1 MAIKKSQLYSSIWQ
15 ACDEL
20 RGGMDASQYKDYVL
34 VLLFVRYVSDKYAG
48 KADSLVE
55 IPPGGSFSDLAAL
68 KGKPDIGEKINVVLN
83 ALAEANNLSGVINA
97 VDFDDEEKLGKGK
110 EKQDRLSKLIAIFEN
125 PGLDFSNNRAEGDD
139 LLGDAYE
146 YLMKNFAVE
155 SGKSK
160 GQFYTPAEVS
170 RVIAKVI
177 GAENASDPTQS
188 VYDPTCGSG
197 SLLLKVAAEAKP
209 VNISIF
215 GQEKEN
221 ATAALAILNMW
232 LHNEP
237 TAEIQ
242 KGQSTL
248 SDPLFTDNGA
258 LKTFNFV
265 VANPPF
271 SYKSWRNGFTPED
284 DPYGRFDGFGIPP
297 SKNGD
302 YAFLLH
308 IVKSLKSTGKGACVL
323 PHGVLF
329 RGNTEAVIRSNLIKR
344 GYIKGII
351 GLPPNLFFGT
361 GIPACIVVV
370 DKEATSQ
377 RQGIFM
383 IDASKGFI
391 KDGNKNRLREQDI
404 CKIVDTWKAKV
415 EIPKYSHFATNEE
428 IEKNEYNLNL
438 PRYIDTSE
446 PEDIQDIEAH
456 LKGSIPKADV
466 ESLQKY
472 WTVCPT
478 LKSFLFKNNSRPGY
492 YDISI
497 PVDKVRSAV
506 LEHGDFLKFRNNIQD
521 TFTDWRNSQ
530 IPILKNLNKNNHP
543 KTVIRDLST
552 SLLEAFQ
559 DTKLIDKYDIYQHL
573 MDYWEETMQDDVYII
588 IADEWKSGNELIR
601 LQNTN
606 KKGTKKDIAGLTGL
620 EGKLIPVS
628 LIIKTYL
635 YQEQKMI
642 DEIQNELEQLSSQME
657 EIREENNDEEGLLS
671 EVTNDKGNITKNDI
685 LKRIRELKSQDKNEP
700 DLLNSY
706 ANSAEDDE
714 EKEELELLEKY
725 SELLEKESDLKK
737 KKKDAEKDLENK
749 VVGIYPKFTP
759 EDIKTLIVESKWMIE
774 LEKRILGEVDR
785 QSQILAG
792 RVKELAERYNETL
805 PEIEKETEM
814 FTRRFTKHL
823 ENMGFEV

>member
-1 MAIKKSQLYSSIWQ
+1 MAIKKSQLYSYIWQ

-34 VLLFVRYVSDKYAG
+34 VLLFVRYVTDKYAG
-48 KADSLVE
+48 ETDSVVV
-55 IPPGGSFSDLAAL
+55 IPPGGSFFDLVFL
-68 KGKPDIGEKINVVLN
+68 KGKPDIGEGINKVL
-83 ALAEANNLSGVINA
+83 ATLAEANGLSGVINA
-97 VDFDDEEKLGKGK
+97 VDFDDEEKMGKGK
-110 EKQDRLSKLIAIFEN
+110 EKQDRLSRLIAIFEN
-125 PGLDFSNNRAEGDD
+125 PGLDFSKNRSDGDD

-177 GAENASDPTQS
+177 DAENAQDSTQT
-188 VYDPTCGSG
+188 VYDPACGSG

-209 VNISIF
+209 VSITIY

-221 ATAALAILNMW
+221 ATAVLAILNMW
-232 LHNEP
+232 LHGEP
-237 TAEIQ
+237 TADIR

-248 SDPLFTDNGA
+248 SDPLFIENGA
-258 LKTFNFV
+258 LKIFDYV

-271 SYKSWRNGFTPED
+271 SYKSWRNGFTPEED
-284 DPYGRFDGFGIPP
+284 SYDRFDGFGIPP

-329 RGNTEAVIRSNLIKR
+329 RGNTEAVIRTNLVKR
-344 GYIKGII
+344 GYIKGVI

-361 GIPACIVVV
+361 GIPACIVIV
-370 DKEATSQ
+370 DKEATDQ

-383 IDASKGFI
+383 IDASRGFI

-404 CKIVDTWKAKV
+404 RKIIDTWKAKA

-456 LKGSIPKADV
+456 LQGGIPQADIQQL
-466 ESLQKY
+466 EKY

-478 LKSFLFKNNSRPGY
+478 LKESLFKNNSRPGY
-492 YDISI
+492 YEVKI
-497 PVDKVRSAV
+497 PADKVRSTI
-506 LEHGDFLKFRNNIQD
+506 LEHNDFLAFRKSIQES
-521 TFTDWRNSQ
+521 FNSWRDAQ
-530 IPILKNLNKNNHP
+530 IPILKNLDKDNHP
-543 KTVIRDLST
+543 KSVIRKISTDLLS
-552 SLLEAFQ
+552 AFEK
-559 DTKLIDKYDIYQHL
+559 TRLIDKYDIYQHL
-573 MDYWEETMQDDVYII
+573 MDYWEEILQDDVYLIT
-588 IADEWKSGNELIR
+588 ADEWKTANELIR
-601 LQNTN
+601 LQSKS
-606 KKGTKKDIAGLTGL
+606 KKGTAKDIPGLAGL
-620 EGKLIPVS
+620 EGRLIPVS
-628 LIIKTYL
+628 LIIDFYCN
-635 YQEQKMI
+635 QEQ
-642 DEIQNELEQLSSQME
+642 EQLNHFRSELEQVSSQLE
-657 EIREENNDEEGLLS
+657 EIKEENSGEDGLLS
-671 EVTNDKGNITKNDI
+671 EVLNDKGNITKNE
-685 LKRIRELKSQDKNEP
+685 LAKRIKEIKAIE
-700 DLLNSY
+700 NSLIDFD
-706 ANSAEDDE
+706 NKENDE
-714 EKEELELLEKY
+714 ETEKQELELLEKY
-725 SELLEKESDLKK
+725 QELVNKEDNLKSKIKETENILEK
-737 KKKDAEKDLENK
+737 K
-749 VVGIYPKFTP
+749 VIAKYPELTP
-759 EDIKTLIVESKWMIE
+759 EEIKTLIVDLKWMTE
-774 LEKRILGEVDR
+774 LENRILGEVDR

-792 RVKELAERYNETL
+792 RVKELTERYRETL

-814 FTRRFTKHL
+814 LTQKVTEHL
-823 ENMGFEV
+823 KKMGFEV

>member
-48 KADSLVE
+48 EADSLVE

-68 KGKPDIGEKINVVLN
+68 KGKPDIGEKINIVLN
-83 ALAEANNLSGVINA
+83 ALAEANRLIGVINT

-125 PGLDFSNNRAEGDD
+125 PGLDFSKNRSEGDD

-177 GAENASDPTQS
+177 GAESATDTTQS

-209 VNISIF
+209 VDITIY

-237 TAEIQ
+237 TAVIQ

-248 SDPLFTDNGA
+248 SDPLFTENGA
-258 LKTFNFV
+258 LKTFDFV

-297 SKNGD
+297 GKNGD

-370 DKEATSQ
+370 DKESPSQ

-404 CKIVDTWKAKV
+404 CKIVDTWKAKA
-415 EIPKYSHFATNEE
+415 EIPKYSYFATNDE

-506 LEHGDFLKFRNNIQD
+506 LEHADFKKFRNDIQD
-521 TFTDWRNSQ
+521 TFVSWRNSQ

-543 KTVIRDLST
+543 KAVIRDLST

-559 DTKLIDKYDIYQHL
+559 EIKLIDKYDIYQHL
-573 MDYWEETMQDDVYII
+573 MDYWEETMQDDVYIV
-588 IADEWKSGNELIR
+588 IADEWKTGNELLR
-601 LQNTN
+601 LKN
-606 KKGTKKDIAGLTGL
+606 KNKKDIDGLVGL
-620 EGKLIPVS
+620 EGRLIPVS

-635 YQEQKMI
+635 QQEQEKI
-642 DEIQNELEQLSSQME
+642 EEIQAELEQLSSQME
-657 EIREENNDEEGLLS
+657 GIREENSGEEGLLT
-671 EVTNDKGNITKNDI
+671 EVTNDKGNITKNDVA
-685 LKRIRELKSQDKNEP
+685 KRIKELNSQDKKQPN
-700 DLLNSY
+700 LLNSRV
-706 ANSAEDDE
+706 NSDEDDE
-714 EKEELELLEKY
+714 ENEELELLEKY
-725 SELLEKESDLKK
+725 SELLETESDLKK
-737 KKKDAEKDLENK
+737 KKKEAEKDLEDK
-749 VVGIYPKFTP
+749 VVEIYPKLTP
-759 EDIKTLIVESKWMIE
+759 EDIKILIVESKWMTE

-792 RVKELAERYNETL
+792 RVKVLAERYNETL
-805 PEIEKETEM
+805 PEIEKETEIL
-814 FTRRFTKHL
+814 TQKVTEHL
-823 ENMGFEV
+823 EKMGFEW